1 MDIQTLNE
9 LHVLALRDAERF
21 PQKRL
26 LFADVMAQRGKHF
39 VGIMGPRGVG
49 KTVNTGAEPFH

>member
-26 LFADVMAQRGKHF
+26 LFSDVVAQRGKHF

-49 KTVNTGAEPFH
+49 KTVSRRAEPFH